1 MKLSVI
7 IPVYNREKYIK
18 DCIESVLN
26 QKNPGCKYEVIVVD
40 DGSTDNTPRILSEFK
55 DKIIYKRIKNSGR
68 PSVPRN
74 IGLKLAK
81 GELVAFQ
88 DSDDIWISSKLRV
101 QLKDFKKSYILSYA
115 NAKVV
120 DENRNLLDRNI
131 IDNKQAYSG
140 NVFEYLLKEN
150 FVSTLTVI
158 ANKKIMLDLGG
169 FNESKNYLEDYD
181 MWLRMSLLGKF
192 IYTPKVLAE
201 YRIHQSNISS
211 GSEKADLQMMY
222 RLMNKLS
229 REVEC
234 HDKIL
239 VNDRRVEIA
248 TRIADASGAVQ
259 RLEWLILCKYHKL
272 QRRLYGCAHSY

>member
-1 MKLSVI
+1 MILSII

-55 DKIIYKRIKNSGR
+55 GKIIYKRIENSGR

-88 DSDDIWISSKLRV
+88 DSDDIWINSKLRV
-101 QLKDFKKSYILSYA
+101 QLKDFKTDYILSYA
-115 NAKVV
+115 NAVVV
-120 DENRNLLDRNI
+120 DENRNLLDRNV

-140 NVFEYLLKEN
+140 NIFKYLLKEN

-201 YRIHQSNISS
+201 YRIHQNNISS

-229 REVEC
+229 KFTDGSNNELVKKR
-234 HDKIL
+234 KI
-239 VNDRRVEIA
+239 EIVGRL
-248 TRIADASGAVQ
+248 TELSVGIERYRWKISGK
-259 RLEWLILCKYHKL
+259 I
-272 QRRLYGCAHSY
+272 